1 MSEKYFSELNL
12 KVKYR
17 ISILKSFL
25 VKYLMETKI
34 EKYFPKTKKFSCKI
48 FNGNKNK
55 KIFSKNK
62 HGKSRKYF
70 PVKYFIKK
78 KTLKIIKISLC
89 NFLSS
94 LYLYIFLK
102 KSREIT
108 NA

>member
-12 KVKYR
+12 KVKYK

-48 FNGNKNK
+48 FNGNKNR

-70 PVKYFIKK
+70 LVKYFIKK
-78 KTLKIIKISLC
+78 KDSKNNKNISM
-89 NFLSS
+89 
-94 LYLYIFLK
+94 
-102 KSREIT
+102 
-108 NA
+108 